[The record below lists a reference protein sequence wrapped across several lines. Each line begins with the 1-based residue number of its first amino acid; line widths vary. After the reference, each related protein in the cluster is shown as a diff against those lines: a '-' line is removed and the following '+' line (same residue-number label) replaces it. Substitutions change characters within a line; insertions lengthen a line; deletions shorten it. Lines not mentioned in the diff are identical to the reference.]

1 MTPTA
6 LVTGIEGFTGPY
18 MAQELK
24 AMGYRVHGLRRHG
37 ESGADLSAVDLLDRG
52 GLGDVMER
60 VRPQVVVHLAGI
72 SHVAHSDVSAIYQ
85 ANVVGTRHLLD
96 ALANLKQAPACVLI
110 ASSAHVYGP
119 SSHALLTEQSP
130 MAPFNDYAVSKVA
143 AEYVAR
149 LYMDRLPIV
158 LARPFNYIGIGQSP
172 SFFVSKVVDHAHRG
186 ERVLRLGNLDVE
198 RDFTDVRDLVRCYGL
213 LIESGLRGGAVN
225 VCSGR
230 SVSLRSVIELIE
242 ELAGISFDIHSDTE
256 LVRDKEVNRLA
267 GSNAHLI
274 AQVGG
279 FAFRPLRETLD
290 WMLRTPR
297 SEC

>member
-18 MAQELK
+18 MAQELQ

-37 ESGADLSAVDLLDRG
+37 ESGEDFSAVDLLDRG
-52 GLGDVMER
+52 GLGDVVER

-96 ALANLKQAPACVLI
+96 ALAHLKQAPACVLI

-242 ELAGISFDIHSDTE
+242 ELAGISFDIHSDAE

-267 GSNAHLI
+267 GSNAHFI

-297 SEC
+297 SGG

>member
-18 MAQELK
+18 MARELE

-37 ESGADLSAVDLLDRG
+37 ASKMDVSAVDLLDRE
-52 GLGDVMER
+52 GLGEVVER
-60 VRPQVVVHLAGI
+60 VAPQVVVHLAGI
-72 SHVAHSDVSAIYQ
+72 SHVAHRDVSAIYQ
-85 ANVVGTRHLLD
+85 ANVVGTRNLLD
-96 ALANLKQAPACVLI
+96 ALAQLKNAPACVLV

-158 LARPFNYIGIGQSP
+158 IARPFNYIGIGQAP
-172 SFFVSKVVDHAHRG
+172 SFFVSKVVEHARRR

-213 LIESGLRGGAVN
+213 LIERGQRGGAVN

-230 SVSLRSVIELIE
+230 SVSLRSVIKLIE
-242 ELAGISFDIHSDTE
+242 ELAEISFDIQSDAE
-256 LVRDKEVNRLA
+256 FVRDKEVNRLA
-267 GSNAHLI
+267 GSNATFF
-274 AQVGG
+274 AQTGG
-279 FAFRPLRETLD
+279 LTFRPLQETLG
-290 WMLRTPR
+290 WMLQAR
-297 SEC
+297 